1 METAQQ
7 LLTRWLDKL
16 PFTWLA
22 LLAAWLAV
30 APLVPEPHLIEK
42 LRMLVQG
49 TLVRPLDVFDL
60 QLVQFLGFRA
70 DERHVVSD
78 VFEIVNPR
86 RRN

>member
-16 PFTWLA
+16 SFTWLA

-60 QLVQFLGFRA
+60 LMHAVPLLVLVA
-70 DERHVVSD
+70 KLW
-78 VFEIVNPR
+78 
-86 RRN
+86 RNFWLRQHKR

>member
-60 QLVQFLGFRA
+60 LMHAVPLLVLVA
-70 DERHVVSD
+70 KLW
-78 VFEIVNPR
+78 
-86 RRN
+86 RNSWLRQHKR